1 MLALLNM
8 LFIFG
13 NNIKSNYIYSHLQQ
27 IGTMVFGCVEEY
39 IRTSSLPTQLKNR
52 IAYRYTA

>member
-1 MLALLNM
+1 MLLLLNM

-13 NNIKSNYIYSHLQQ
+13 NNITSSYIYSHIQQ
-27 IGTMVFGCVEEY
+27 IGTMVFGGVEEY

-52 IAYRYTA
+52 KAYRYTA